1 MKTTPRKRKNAA
13 QGAAAFAF
21 SFNGARYA
29 NKNEL
34 VAGNVTFT
42 IAAVEFDASGGFTG
56 ESRWKVTV
64 RRDDTGAFEIVTL
77 PSNPKRDAQMQAA
90 AKHIEAKD
98 AIASV
103 RLAKSGKAF
112 YFREARGT

>member
-1 MKTTPRKRKNAA
+1 MKANTRKRKTAVKD
-13 QGAAAFAF
+13 AAAFAF
-21 SFNGARYA
+21 SFNGARFA

-42 IAAVEFDASGGFTG
+42 IAAVEFDANGGFTG
-56 ESRWKVTV
+56 DSRWKVTV
-64 RRDDTGAFEIVTL
+64 RRDDTGAFEIITL

-98 AIASV
+98 AIANV

>member
-1 MKTTPRKRKNAA
+1 MKTSTRKRKTVV
-13 QGAAAFAF
+13 QDAAAFAF
-21 SFNGARYA
+21 TFSGARYA

-42 IAAVEFDASGGFTG
+42 IAAVEHDPNGGFTG
-56 ESRWKVTV
+56 ESRWKITV

-90 AKHIEAKD
+90 AEHIAAKGS
-98 AIASV
+98 IAGV
-103 RLAKSGKAF
+103 RLAKSGNAY